1 MKIISVG
8 TKIING
14 TRKIVR
20 IVEKDG
26 KKEILYDN
34 YSYEL
39 LNKYFKE
46 YTDQLKNPN
55 NQIDIKPEPGN
66 QTVESE
72 NKKESETVINEEK
85 QTEEVKAEPSKSV
98 KPEPVELDQDIDIN
112 DYFII
117 KHKKAILRL
126 IKTGLIIYGAYKIF
140 SPIYA
145 DFKSMPNHV
154 IIDEEKPK
162 PQSYDVQEY
171 YYNLKEEELK
181 VR

>member
-20 IVEKDG
+20 IVEKNG

-55 NQIDIKPEPGN
+55 NQIDIKTEPIIKKEPEPI
-66 QTVESE
+66 TS
-72 NKKESETVINEEK
+72 EEK
-85 QTEEVKAEPSKSV
+85 QIEEVKAESSKSV
-98 KPEPVELDQDIDIN
+98 ITKPVELDQDIDIN
-112 DYFII
+112 NYFII

-140 SPIYA
+140 QPMYA
-145 DFKSMPNHV
+145 DFKSMPNHI